1 MIGRNVLLFENGKK
15 GKITPPYSTVPIL
28 NRVGLCLRADLDNK
42 ESFTNSELQI
52 FSQEEDSRENYIP
65 LQPKMLQYLVVTYLD
80 NKFKNHS
87 KLKVHKK
94 DTKYILHNRDTSSI
108 PTQCQFKTS
117 CHCPCTILC
126 HCRFKWIIILCEL
139 QRHGSCTPMDYKG
152 IVQSTKFCTFIVQ
165 SLNRMYVL
173 YCH

>member
-1 MIGRNVLLFENGKK
+1 MRFKLSSLQHSTVSIFLTFCLDTKRSFAKVRKKKFALTFRNFFLVSFKREWHHLGLLDPRKRTVE
-15 GKITPPYSTVPIL
+15 KITFHYSP
-28 NRVGLCLRADLDNK
+28 RC
-42 ESFTNSELQI
+42 
-52 FSQEEDSRENYIP
+52 YI
-65 LQPKMLQYLVVTYLD
+65 QYLVVTYLD

-94 DTKYILHNRDTSSI
+94 YTKYILHNRDTSSI

-139 QRHGSCTPMDYKG
+139 QRHGSCTPMDYEGK
-152 IVQSTKFCTFIVQ
+152 V
-165 SLNRMYVL
+165 
-173 YCH
+173 